1 MSLTFNKV
9 GEVEKVSM
17 QLALQLAVQLGHA
30 KNDFI
35 GFSITK
41 SQAEDIKR
49 QRQSEFRVR
58 EQTDLVDL

>member
-30 KNDFI
+30 KTDFI

-41 SQAEDIKR
+41 SQEEDIK
-49 QRQSEFRVR
+49 
-58 EQTDLVDL
+58 